1 MKLITEGGV
10 ALTEKEKYYVLRKA
24 RDDEANR
31 IYFNMLEEESDGLYI
46 RDIIRGGIRND
57 DTRIPGNLSE

>member
-1 MKLITEGGV
+1 MKLITEGV

-31 IYFNMLEEESDGLYI
+31 LYFDMLEEESDELYI

-57 DTRIPGNLSE
+57 NTRIPGNLSE